1 MQGQKTKFIYK
12 ESPGERTFA
21 SSHDT
26 NLLTAFQMQMT
37 LLSC

>member
-26 NLLTAFQMQMT
+26 NLTAFQMQIT
-37 LLSC
+37 LLPC

>member
-12 ESPGERTFA
+12 ETTGERTFA
-21 SSHDT
+21 SSCDT
-26 NLLTAFQMQMT
+26 NLTAFQMQIT